1 MPDFDRILTAYEHRL
16 RQLAD
21 ELIADLDP
29 SPEEQVHMLL
39 VTQLLQSV
47 VRTYESFQLSHGKA
61 LEASTSVMYAA
72 AGHEGRGALNVPL
85 RSLVDSGT
93 LTPAQARFLNG
104 NLGMRRTIL
113 ISGGPNVGKST
124 LLNALIGLL
133 PNDQRL
139 TSVSEEGDDL
149 PVLRGRSF
157 LVQSTASENTRER
170 QAAFQRAAFLQTD
183 WLVVGELK
191 PSDGPAFVEAVSG
204 DMAALATLPVADP
217 AACLAEWL
225 GLEGAAAERL
235 ADLNPLIVEMERDK
249 TGRPRISRVIEL
261 TFKDGSVLVIPRRQ

>member
-170 QAAFQRAAFLQTD
+170 QAAFQRAASLQTD